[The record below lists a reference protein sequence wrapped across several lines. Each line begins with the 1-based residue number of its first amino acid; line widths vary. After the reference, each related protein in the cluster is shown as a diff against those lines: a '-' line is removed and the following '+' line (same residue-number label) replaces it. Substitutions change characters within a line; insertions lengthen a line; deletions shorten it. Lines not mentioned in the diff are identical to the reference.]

1 MSEHPFAFQHIE
13 SKSRP
18 RFLPI
23 MITRLLLSL
32 KKAGSQSEEYEWSFG
47 GPTTHTTI
55 KFVDCRL
62 EGGVAT
68 RDEISLNTFSGARE
82 RTYSQE

>member
-1 MSEHPFAFQHIE
+1 MSERPFAFQHIE
-13 SKSRP
+13 SESRP

-32 KKAGSQSEEYEWSFG
+32 KKAGSSKEDEWSLG
-47 GPTTHTTI
+47 GPTTHTTVI
-55 KFVDCRL
+55 FADCRL

-68 RDEISLNTFSGARE
+68 RDETSLDTFSGAQE
-82 RTYSQE
+82 RA